1 MASSGAI
8 TSANLIPY
16 RESISFKIVGPYGTL
31 MKFLGVCHQNMWEAR
46 LDTCNGEPMVQLTI
60 ETDLAQGALD
70 KILLFSE
77 LTRID

>member
-1 MASSGAI
+1 
-8 TSANLIPY
+8 
-16 RESISFKIVGPYGTL
+16 
-31 MKFLGVCHQNMWEAR
+31 MWEAR